1 MITRPRLYK
10 SIIVS
15 AVIAGTLDILA
26 AITNYY
32 IRTGNSPEGVFR
44 FIASGAFGR
53 QAFSGGTEY
62 IIAGVIFH
70 YLIAFGFTILF
81 FLLYPYIRKW
91 ASPYIITT
99 GLLYGFL
106 AWCIMNLVVLPLS
119 NTPAVKTGFSQQII
133 GILFLM
139 FFIGLPIAYLSKKYQ
154 EAKAK

>member
-1 MITRPRLYK
+1 MITRPRFYK
-10 SIIVS
+10 SIIVT

-26 AITNYY
+26 AISNYY
-32 IRTGNSPEGVFR
+32 IRTGNSPEGVLR

-81 FLLYPYIRKW
+81 FLLYPFIKKW
-91 ASPYIITT
+91 ASPFIIIT
-99 GLLYGFL
+99 GLLYGL
-106 AWCIMNLVVLPLS
+106 IAWCIMNLVVLPLS
-119 NTPAVKTGFSQQII
+119 NTPAIQTGFSQQII

-139 FFIGLPIAYLSKKYQ
+139 FFIGLPIAWFARKFQ
-154 EAKAK
+154 EVKA